1 MLKKPKAKAE
11 QCKKQDKHVLM
22 QGKVKYYRQREPRN
36 NVPTTTTT
44 TTTSTLLLL
53 SKAPL

>member
-36 NVPTTTTT
+36 NYYYYYYYYFYVTTTV
-44 TTTSTLLLL
+44 
-53 SKAPL
+53 

>member
-44 TTTSTLLLL
+44 TTSTLLLL